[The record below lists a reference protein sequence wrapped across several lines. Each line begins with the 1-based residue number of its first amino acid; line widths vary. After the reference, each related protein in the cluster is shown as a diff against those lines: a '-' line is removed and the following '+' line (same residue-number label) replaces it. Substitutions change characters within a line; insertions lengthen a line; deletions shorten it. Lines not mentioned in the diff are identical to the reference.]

1 MSTINETGYLRHDF
15 VYPLPVRAEIEHVRI
30 VETCP
35 PGVVLEQVG
44 FKDPFVHSAIIFWV
58 IMGSKKN
65 KDAILGQIVCLP
77 AYDVIGPPGVKNKT
91 NLLARGHSWREFIK
105 KKKLFGGPITFQE
118 SVDKSL
124 PLLARCV
131 G

>member
-1 MSTINETGYLRHDF
+1 
-15 VYPLPVRAEIEHVRI
+15 
-30 VETCP
+30 
-35 PGVVLEQVG
+35 
-44 FKDPFVHSAIIFWV
+44 
-58 IMGSKKN
+58 MGPKKN

-91 NLLARGHSWREFIK
+91 NLLALGHLWRELIK
-105 KKKLFGGPITFQE
+105 KKKLFGGPITFKE

-124 PLLARCV
+124 PLLARCA